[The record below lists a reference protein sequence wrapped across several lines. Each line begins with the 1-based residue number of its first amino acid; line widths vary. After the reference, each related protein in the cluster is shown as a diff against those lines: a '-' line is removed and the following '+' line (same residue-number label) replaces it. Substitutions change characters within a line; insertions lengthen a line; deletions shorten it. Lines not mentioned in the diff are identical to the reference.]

1 MPGFLKNKWL
11 WIGIL
16 LIIVIVVGFMALQGA
31 GEAKKAE
38 AEKAEAQKVESPYA
52 AIANGKV
59 DIEGGII
66 QIAAR
71 RGGIVREVLV
81 QEGDTVVAGQVLA
94 RQEDDE
100 PRLALQTASADL
112 AAAQSQLNLIQ
123 VNIRTAQRELERLQ
137 GLVATNFV
145 AAQRV
150 DQARD
155 AVATAQAQLGAQ
167 QAAVQTARARRD
179 QAAYNVELTVIRSPA
194 NGRIVRRYAN
204 PGAGASTLNV
214 SNMFDLE
221 PVAPRIARAE
231 IVESDIPNVATGQ
244 AVEITPEGDP
254 SKVYVG
260 TVLRRAAVFGARKLA
275 SDDPSQRSDER
286 VVEVVV
292 TAGDA
297 PLLIGQRVLVKFMK
311 PGQTAGA
318 PRAPSAGVPAT
329 RSMQAP
335 PARAAS

>member
-1 MPGFLKNKWL
+1 MPAFLKNKWL
-11 WIGIL
+11 WIGIV
-16 LIIVIVVGFMALQGA
+16 LIIVLVVGFTMVQGA
-31 GEAKKAE
+31 NASKEAE
-38 AEKAEAQKVESPYA
+38 AEKAEATREVSPYA

-71 RGGIVREVLV
+71 RGGVVREVLV
-81 QEGDTVVAGQVLA
+81 QEGDQVTAGQILA

-100 PRLALQTASADL
+100 ARLSLQTASADL

-123 VNIRTAQRELERLQ
+123 VDIRTAQREYDRLERL
-137 GLVATNFV
+137 VSTNFV
-145 AAQRV
+145 AAQRL

-155 AVATAQAQLGAQ
+155 AIAQAQARLGSQ

-194 NGRIVRRYAN
+194 DGRIVRRYAN

-221 PVAPRIARAE
+221 PNAPRIARAE
-231 IVESDIPNVATGQ
+231 IVESDIPNVTTGQ

-292 TAGDA
+292 AAGDA

-311 PGQTAGA
+311 PGQAAGA
-318 PRAPSAGVPAT
+318 TRTPTVGVPAT
-329 RSMQAP
+329 RSMQT
-335 PARAAS
+335 PAREG

>member
-1 MPGFLKNKWL
+1 MPAFLKNKWL
-11 WIGIL
+11 WIGIV
-16 LIIVIVVGFMALQGA
+16 LIIVLVVGFTMMQGA
-31 GEAKKAE
+31 DKAKKAE
-38 AEKAEAQKVESPYA
+38 AEKAEAEKVESPYA

-81 QEGDTVVAGQVLA
+81 QEGDTVVAGQILA

-100 PRLALQTASADL
+100 PRLALQTAAADL
-112 AAAQSQLNLIQ
+112 ASAQSQLNLIQ
-123 VNIRTAQRELERLQ
+123 VDIRTAQREYDRLER
-137 GLVATNFV
+137 LVATNFV
-145 AAQRV
+145 AAQRL

-155 AVATAQAQLGAQ
+155 QIAQAQARLGSQ

-221 PVAPRIARAE
+221 PDAPRIARAE
-231 IVESDIPNVATGQ
+231 IVESDIPNITPGQ

-286 VVEVVV
+286 VGEVVV

-318 PRAPSAGVPAT
+318 PRAVTAGVPAG
-329 RSMQAP
+329 RAMQAP
-335 PARAAS
+335 ATAG

>member
-1 MPGFLKNKWL
+1 MPAFLKNKWL
-11 WIGIL
+11 WIGL
-16 LIIVIVVGFMALQGA
+16 VLIVVIVVGFTFVQKGNA
-31 GEAKKAE
+31 AKKAE
-38 AEKAEAQKVESPYA
+38 TEKAEAEKVESPYA

-81 QEGDTVVAGQVLA
+81 QEGDTVVAGQILA

-100 PRLALQTASADL
+100 ARLALQTASADL
-112 AAAQSQLNLIQ
+112 ASAQSQLNLIQ
-123 VNIRTAQRELERLQ
+123 VDIRTAQREFDRLEQ
-137 GLVATNFV
+137 LVSTNFV
-145 AAQRV
+145 AAQRL

-155 AVATAQAQLGAQ
+155 AISQAQARLGSQ

-194 NGRIVRRYAN
+194 DGRIVRRYAN

-221 PVAPRIARAE
+221 PNAPRIARAE
-231 IVESDIPNVATGQ
+231 IVESDIPNVTTGQ

-311 PGQTAGA
+311 PGQAAGA
-318 PRAPSAGVPAT
+318 ARAPTVGVPAT
-329 RSMQAP
+329 RSMQTP
-335 PARAAS
+335 TTRAAS

>member
-1 MPGFLKNKWL
+1 MRILKNKWL
-11 WIGIL
+11 WIG
-16 LIIVIVVGFMALQGA
+16 LIAVIIAVVGFTMVQGNA
-31 GEAKKAE
+31 KKKKAE
-38 AEKAEAQKVESPYA
+38 EEKAAAEKVESPYA

-71 RGGIVREVLV
+71 RGGVVREVLV
-81 QEGDTVVAGQVLA
+81 QEGDRVVTGQILA

-100 PRLALQTASADL
+100 PRLALQTANADL
-112 AAAQSQLNLIQ
+112 AAAESQLRLIQ
-123 VNIRTAQRELERLQ
+123 VDIRTAQREYERLER
-137 GLVATNFV
+137 LVATNFV
-145 AAQRV
+145 AAQRL

-155 AVATAQAQLGAQ
+155 AIAMAQARLGSQ
-167 QAAVQTARARRD
+167 QAAVQTARARQG
-179 QAAYNVELTVIRSPA
+179 QAAYDVELTVIRSPA

-221 PVAPRIARAE
+221 PDAPRIARAE
-231 IVESDIPNVATGQ
+231 IVESDIPNVTIGQ
-244 AVEITPEGDP
+244 QVEITPEGDT

-286 VVEVVV
+286 VIEVVV
-292 TAGDA
+292 SAGDA

-318 PRAPSAGVPAT
+318 RREVAAGVPAN
-329 RSMQAP
+329 RSMQP
-335 PARAAS
+335 PARTGG